1 MIKNMKKIM
10 LSLIFSLCII
20 FHTWVYAE
28 SIDNL
33 NIWGNT
39 PTGTHLN
46 KNNVLQE
53 VWNNDNFLKATYGW
67 ETSIKNSL
75 VRIAF
80 DLKNLF
86 FILAT
91 VFFFVIVF
99 KLILSDKTEE
109 AIENFKKWVIWISL
123 WLIIMQLWYV
133 TTKILY
139 DENISGWLANN
150 LLEWLIYPIIG
161 ALEALVSFFFIAIA
175 FYAFFRLVTAGWDD
189 EKVKWAKMSVVQA
202 IIWFIIIKI
211 AKLLLETT
219 YGVINCK
226 EIAWGFIEFSEQQC
240 LDKAELSSFPSIIVT
255 LINWAN
261 GFIWIIT
268 ILLILYAGFL
278 VLTSAWDEEKLKKV
292 KSILLYI
299 AIWIFVLFASYLI
312 LTFFIL
318 PETTI

>member
-1 MIKNMKKIM
+1 MKKFI
-10 LSLIFSLCII
+10 LSLMFSLFML

-33 NIWGNT
+33 NIWWNT

-53 VWNNDNFLKATYGW
+53 VWNNDKFLKATYGW

-75 VRIAF
+75 IRIAF

-99 KLILSDKTEE
+99 KLVLSEKTEDS
-109 AIENFKKWVIWISL
+109 IEDFKHWIVWITI
-123 WLIIMQLWYV
+123 WLIIMQLAYV
-133 TTKILY
+133 FTKILY

-161 ALEALVSFFFIAIA
+161 VIEVLASFFFVAIA
-175 FYAFFRLVTAGWDD
+175 FYAFFRLVTAGGHD
-189 EKVKWAKMSVVQA
+189 EKVKWAKMSIIQA
-202 IIWFIIIKI
+202 IIWFVIIKI
-211 AKLLLETT
+211 AKVLLETT

-226 EIAWGFIEFSEQQC
+226 EIAWGFIQFSEQQC
-240 LDKAELSSFPSIIVT
+240 LEKAELSSFPSIIVT

-261 GFIWIIT
+261 GFIGIIT

-278 VLTSAWDEEKLKKV
+278 VLTSGWNEEKLKKV

-299 AIWIFVLFASYLI
+299 AIWMFVLFASYLI
-312 LTFFIL
+312 LTFFII
-318 PETTI
+318 PEATI

>member
-1 MIKNMKKIM
+1 MKKII
-10 LSLIFSLCII
+10 LSFVASLFIL

-28 SIDNL
+28 AVDNL
-33 NIWGNT
+33 NIWWNT

-46 KNNVLQE
+46 KNNILQE
-53 VWNNDNFLKATYGW
+53 VWKSDNFIKSSYGG
-67 ETSIKNSL
+67 ETAIKNSL
-75 VRIAF
+75 IRIAF

-91 VFFFVIVF
+91 IFFFILVF
-99 KLILSDKTEE
+99 RLVLSEKTEDSFE
-109 AIENFKKWVIWISL
+109 EFKKWIVWTTL
-123 WLIIMQLWYV
+123 WLITMQLAYV
-133 TTKILY
+133 FTKILY

-150 LLEWLIYPIIG
+150 FLEWLLYPIINVIEVI
-161 ALEALVSFFFIAIA
+161 ASFFFVAIA
-175 FYAFFRLVTAGWDD
+175 FYAFFRLVTAGGHD
-189 EKVKWAKMSVVQA
+189 EKVKWAKMSIIQA
-202 IIWFIIIKI
+202 IIWFVIIKV
-211 AKLLLETT
+211 AKVLLETT

-226 EIAWGFIEFSEQQC
+226 EIAWGFISFSEQQC

-268 ILLILYAGFL
+268 ILLIIYAGFL
-278 VLTSAWDEEKLKKV
+278 VLTSGWNEEKLKKV
-292 KSILLYI
+292 KSILFYI
-299 AIWIFVLFASYLI
+299 AIWIFVLFSSYLI